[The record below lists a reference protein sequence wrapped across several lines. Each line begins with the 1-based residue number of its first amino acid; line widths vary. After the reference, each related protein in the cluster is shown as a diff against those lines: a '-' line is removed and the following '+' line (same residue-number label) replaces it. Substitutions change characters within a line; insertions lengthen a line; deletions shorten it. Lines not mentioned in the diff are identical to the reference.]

1 MELNIVKNYLRI
13 DFEEHD
19 KLLELLISVA
29 KEYIEDAIGKYDNTR
44 KKQIILLCTLVSD
57 MYANNYFSIDKN
69 MQKNKIVSSIILQEQ
84 LRCED
89 EL

>member
-44 KKQIILLCTLVSD
+44 KNKLFYYVLLLAICMQITIFL
-57 MYANNYFSIDKN
+57 
-69 MQKNKIVSSIILQEQ
+69 
-84 LRCED
+84 
-89 EL
+89 